1 MYIWKNGLVVRT
13 KNQIEVLTKKVEMF
27 STNIERS
34 GSRSSYLKDML
45 DLNTELTGYFS
56 AITDNVNVRDLFD
69 FLTICFYEYEHFF
82 KENRE
87 QILMKEE
94 ERNLLLPLAHDI
106 VFTTSKTFLSLSQ
119 TTLQTPSIL
128 LYILCYF
135 LTKHMHVFHKSF
147 KSSIEFLLYREL
159 FFFLNICFFK
169 SLVLKTML
177 KEHLYLVDFHFQWVP
192 TMVQIN

>member
-1 MYIWKNGLVVRT
+1 MFYTHIILKLRFIFQDQYIWKNGLVVKT
-13 KNQIEVLTKKVEMF
+13 KNQIVVLTKKVEMF
-27 STNIERS
+27 STNIESS

-56 AITDNVNVRDLFD
+56 AITDNVNVRDLLD

-106 VFTTSKTFLSLSQ
+106 VFNDIKN
-119 TTLQTPSIL
+119 IL
-128 LYILCYF
+128 
-135 LTKHMHVFHKSF
+135 
-147 KSSIEFLLYREL
+147 EFITNNNSNY
-159 FFFLNICFFK
+159 
-169 SLVLKTML
+169 ST
-177 KEHLYLVDFHFQWVP
+177 
-192 TMVQIN
+192 